1 MADAHPLDQPGA
13 ERFTIRQK
21 VFKIFGAAFHIYDQS
36 GNVIGYCKQKAFK
49 LREDLRFYTDESL
62 SSELFS
68 MRARSILDFS
78 TTYDIAGSDG
88 EVMGSIRRKGLASF
102 LRDSWLV
109 FGPNDEHIADLREDS
124 GGMAMARRVIP
135 LFSAIFPQRFD
146 LVTTGGTSIASY
158 QTRFNPFIY
167 KLDVQLETD
176 SPEIDLYVVLAM
188 GCLLAA
194 IEGRQGSNSSGSG
207 FMSGD

>member
-68 MRARSILDFS
+68 MRARSILDF
-78 TTYDIAGSDG
+78 
-88 EVMGSIRRKGLASF
+88 
-102 LRDSWLV
+102 
-109 FGPNDEHIADLREDS
+109 LREDS